1 VLTACGRYHGTP
13 AAVLS
18 LQGASGACCVKTK
31 QAVLIGIYAEG
42 AQAGDCNTVVE
53 KLADYLIGAGY

>member
-1 VLTACGRYHGTP
+1 V

-31 QAVLIGIYAEG
+31 QAVLIGVYAEG